1 MVFLEESSFKGH
13 QLFNNNPKGSP
24 RTKGTGYGSA
34 EKARKTIKLLKGK
47 SLAYKKQVATTLF
60 YRAKFH
66 KYQTQGMRNAKKIF
80 SKYLQTLKKKKE

>member
-1 MVFLEESSFKGH
+1 MDLPFESRS

-47 SLAYKKQVATTLF
+47 SLTYKKQVITTLY
-60 YRAKFH
+60 YRAKYH
-66 KYQTQGMRNAKKIF
+66 KFQTKGMRNAKKIF
-80 SKYLQTLKKKKE
+80 SKYMKTLKK